1 MAAAKLKAE
10 TEARAAEAAKA
21 AAAAQVKAE
30 EERAK
35 AEKEASLRAAAEA
48 MAAEQVALRAAAEAK
63 AAEEAKRRTAAE
75 AKSAEDAR
83 LRAAA
88 EARAAEETKLRAAAE
103 AKAAEEARIAAAAKR
118 KAEEDAKAKAAIEAA
133 AAEKARVMAAAKLKA
148 ETEARVAEE
157 ASLAAAEKAKAR
169 RQKKAKAA
177 EIAKV
182 RILARA
188 RAAGKNRPAE
198 ATPKAGEDVIDQAE
212 PEPAPKQKFGQVS
225 SKNCWFYTCQG
236 ERLGPVDFEELR
248 AMAADLSLNPRLDM
262 IWKQSMDMWKPA
274 GQIDGLF
281 ERNNVSVELA
291 AAVPPSSPAQ
301 QSARKPIPKN
311 ARWPGARRRSFLLVT
326 LLLPL
331 VWHYALAAAS
341 PLLIEQFG
349 SALMGRLLPYAAFA
363 PLVVLLH
370 FGLKRLVN
378 LGMSRWWCLAVFAP
392 LLNLWLGYRCFACP
406 PGYAYHQKLD
416 GRGIALAIIYWLVT
430 LAVVLALAA
439 SIALLC
445 GGIES
450 PLLLKQLRGLIRIL

>member
-63 AAEEAKRRTAAE
+63 AAEETKRRTVAEARAAE
-75 AKSAEDAR
+75 EAR

-88 EARAAEETKLRAAAE
+88 EAKVAED
-103 AKAAEEARIAAAAKR
+103 ARIAAAAKR
-118 KAEEDAKAKAAIEAA
+118 KAEEDAKAKAEIEEA

-212 PEPAPKQKFGQVS
+212 PEPAPKQKFGQAS

-262 IWKQSMDMWKPA
+262 IWKQSMDMWKAA